1 MVTTEPISCVA
12 RFADKESWIY
22 WTTWVVLSIAA
33 CGSPPAPAP
42 VSACPAPCRREPSPV
57 AGLRVTVS
65 ERATTVCVSEGGCL
79 GEPLGSIRTGPLQPS
94 IRRVVSEALAGAG
107 LTLVSSED
115 QRALVAGVEWRG
127 TDTLVLMVRDANGR
141 PLEQAT
147 YRRSLEP
154 CRALPELTWETCWAA
169 NFEQMKRALAFS
181 LEKST
186 ALTALALKAKAP
198 GRTQESPVAS
208 AEAKVVAAEASPVMN
223 ERLSDQQLQET
234 VGRYREPVQRTCW
247 QPSFDAREPT
257 APSSARVATSIT
269 VSASGAV
276 LDVTTGGAPPGYPR
290 LADCIAAQVRGWR
303 FPAAQNPSTV
313 SIPFVF
319 AGE

>member
-1 MVTTEPISCVA
+1 
-12 RFADKESWIY
+12 
-22 WTTWVVLSIAA
+22 
-33 CGSPPAPAP
+33 
-42 VSACPAPCRREPSPV
+42 V

-79 GEPLGSIRTGPLQPS
+79 GEPLGSIRTGPLQPP
-94 IRRVVSEALAGAG
+94 IRRVISEALANAG
-107 LTLVSSED
+107 LTLVSGED
-115 QRALVAGVEWRG
+115 RRALEARVEWRG

-141 PLEQAT
+141 ALEQAT

-169 NFEQMKRALAFS
+169 NFEPMKRALALS
-181 LEKST
+181 LERSPT
-186 ALTALALKAKAP
+186 LTALALKAKTPRKTEERQVAVAEAP
-198 GRTQESPVAS
+198 VVTPEPSPV
-208 AEAKVVAAEASPVMN
+208 VN

-257 APSSARVATSIT
+257 APSSARVTTSIT

-276 LDVTTGGAPPGYPR
+276 LDVTTGGDPPDYPR
-290 LADCIAAQVRGWR
+290 LSDCISAQVRAWR
-303 FPAAQNPSTV
+303 FPAALNASTV